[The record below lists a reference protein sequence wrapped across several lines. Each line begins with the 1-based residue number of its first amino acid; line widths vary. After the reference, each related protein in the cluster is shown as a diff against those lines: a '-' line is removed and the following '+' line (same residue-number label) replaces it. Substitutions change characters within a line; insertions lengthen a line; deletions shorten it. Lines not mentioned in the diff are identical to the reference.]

1 MAIMTIHR
9 IRLSK
14 MQKLINVLAVASA
27 AVSVAVVGS
36 VGYVYVNRTA
46 IIENIKEKTIESI
59 MPGGGLPT
67 GGGALTGDV
76 GMDFAPT
83 APSTSAPQAK
93 SPQAFN

>member
-1 MAIMTIHR
+1 MTIHR

-46 IIENIKEKTIESI
+46 IIEDIKEKAIESI

-67 GGGALTGDV
+67 GGGALTGPGVDSSSN
-76 GMDFAPT
+76 
-83 APSTSAPQAK
+83 PSATLPPGERSFGTS
-93 SPQAFN
+93 SPF

>member
-1 MAIMTIHR
+1 MTIHR

-14 MQKLINVLAVASA
+14 MQKVINVLAVASA

-46 IIENIKEKTIESI
+46 ILEEIKEKAIESI

-76 GMDFAPT
+76 GVDFSPAAPT
-83 APSTSAPQAK
+83 LDAPQAK